1 MSKGTKVTLVVLI
14 ILILLGSVGLG
25 TFFVLKNKEPKEPE
39 VVNKTNVLETIQGYD
54 YYLEDRDTPLFKR
67 TFEELR
73 DVLNSE
79 EIDFKKYAEV
89 LSKLYIIDLYTID
102 NKINQYDVGAREFV
116 SPDIKENF
124 ELKVKDTIY
133 KYVEDNSYN
142 TRQQELPI
150 VDSVE
155 VAQVNEET
163 ITTPAGQFPGYSVE
177 LSWVY
182 SKDLGYDNKAVIKL
196 IKQDKKLNIVKQ
208 DVSK

>member
-1 MSKGTKVTLVVLI
+1 MSKGAKVTLIVLT
-14 ILILLGSVGLG
+14 ILILLGIAGVG
-25 TFFVLKNKEPKEPE
+25 TFFVLKNKEQKEPE
-39 VVNKTNVLETIQGYD
+39 VVNKTNVLETIQDYD
-54 YYLEDRDTPLFKR
+54 YHLEDRDTPLFKR

-79 EIDFKKYAEV
+79 DVDFSKYAEI

-116 SPDIKENF
+116 SSEIKENF
-124 ELKVKDTIY
+124 ELKVRDTIY
-133 KYVEDNSYN
+133 KYVEDNSYD

-155 VAQVNEET
+155 VTKVDEET
-163 ITTPAGQFPGYSVE
+163 ITTPSGQYPGYSVE

-182 SKDLGYDNKAVIKL
+182 LKDLGYDNKAVIKL

-208 DVSK
+208 DASD